1 MNIDLATFNIN
12 TDKLFADFVKT
23 REEIAKLRAEQRR
36 LQTDFVNSNKSVAEN
51 REKYNRLQRELSE
64 LTTGTVEYSQAVAR
78 LENAEQALN
87 ESLVVQTRINS
98 TYQTQL
104 SQNQL
109 ELNRLNNQARSYQT
123 VLDAQNRATN
133 ESIDLYS
140 RQRAELTLLQREQR
154 ELGVQLERSRRE
166 TGEFSAQTLEL
177 TRAYNQA
184 SVGANSL
191 AEELRGIDRA
201 GGNNTSNIGNYES
214 ALNGLNG
221 AFDNFRNGDIKG
233 GFDQI
238 KESVSGLFKALIAN
252 PILGLV
258 AGILVAGKAIFD
270 FNAGIKESN
279 KLLDN
284 LGLDT
289 KIRPQIDGLV
299 NSFDVGFKEVANAV
313 DQIMDLGLAKDQ
325 ADALEQIKLGL
336 VKAPDK
342 EAFLSSLENNAQ
354 AAKNLGINLN
364 EVIALQQ
371 SFEATGSNAEATFGA
386 LEKAQLNLTKS
397 NPELL
402 KSLSDTLGATFSN
415 DVLNKVKT
423 GEITYTQALDQI
435 KKKGDE
441 LKINSQQQADL
452 QVALFGKSAV
462 SAGGY
467 EQILNNV
474 ANAQNKQ
481 NEKLTD
487 QQKATLEL
495 ANANQ
500 KLEQALSDAFEIKG
514 FAQGWDSLKASATLA
529 LANIISYLGDLKKD
543 IQPLIDLIATSLSNT
558 WEAVSLAFSLFFNL
572 FSNGIK
578 VIKNNLKTFIDVFS
592 ALLRGDFQGALASL
606 TKGFS
611 NLTNII
617 GNSMAKIKNSV
628 IDNVKSIVTNIKPLL
643 SALGV
648 DVDKLQKKLDSVK
661 SNVATTTPQTTTT
674 SQTTTTPQTTTSQTT
689 TPTEI
694 IDTTNI
700 DDAKKK
706 RDDAQKALE
715 DAQKKELESIS
726 NLADEKLK
734 LAQLELGIYI
744 EKNKSILENEKY
756 LTNALADEE
765 KQRLL
770 NIQKNKLDVLA
781 EENELQNKKLQT
793 QIKAINTKDGINQ
806 TEKNQLE
813 TLRLQ
818 QKEIELKY
826 DADVLGIKN
835 ETQKQITAIDTRYSN
850 ERIEAEKM
858 RKAIAFQTELLEL
871 EAKGA
876 SEQEIRTAQLDQQTQ
891 IEVDKLVQGLDAKFQ
906 AKIEKD
912 AENLTVQQEIDLAQE
927 ELQNE
932 INLAKDENELIRLQT
947 QLDALNNIEIESANK
962 KLAIENAVNQQKL
975 KGRTQVLQ
983 GFAQLVG
990 QESELGKALGI
1001 ANIIQEKAS
1010 AISGI
1015 YSNLA
1020 VANLSA
1026 IATSPLTAGQP
1037 WVGINTAQAGIQT
1050 GIAVATGAASIAQIL
1065 GLKVATNI
1073 SGVAGALT
1081 GVQTLSG
1088 FSEGGYTGDGSKY
1101 QPAGIVHAGEVVFS
1115 QADVNALGGAMAVN
1129 SMRPTAKGYAN
1140 GGIVGN
1146 SSSLGSI
1153 QSQISNAGI
1162 DTELLASVIGDKVM
1176 AGAMAGTENGSARGI
1191 SGYNDN
1197 QEIIS
1202 KSKF

>member
-1 MNIDLATFNIN
+1 M
-12 TDKLFADFVKT
+12 
-23 REEIAKLRAEQRR
+23 
-36 LQTDFVNSNKSVAEN
+36 
-51 REKYNRLQRELSE
+51 
-64 LTTGTVEYSQAVAR
+64 
-78 LENAEQALN
+78 
-87 ESLVVQTRINS
+87 
-98 TYQTQL
+98 
-104 SQNQL
+104 
-109 ELNRLNNQARSYQT
+109 
-123 VLDAQNRATN
+123 
-133 ESIDLYS
+133 
-140 RQRAELTLLQREQR
+140 
-154 ELGVQLERSRRE
+154 
-166 TGEFSAQTLEL
+166 
-177 TRAYNQA
+177 
-184 SVGANSL
+184 
-191 AEELRGIDRA
+191 
-201 GGNNTSNIGNYES
+201 
-214 ALNGLNG
+214 
-221 AFDNFRNGDIKG
+221 
-233 GFDQI
+233 
-238 KESVSGLFKALIAN
+238 
-252 PILGLV
+252 
-258 AGILVAGKAIFD
+258 
-270 FNAGIKESN
+270 
-279 KLLDN
+279 
-284 LGLDT
+284 
-289 KIRPQIDGLV
+289 
-299 NSFDVGFKEVANAV
+299 
-313 DQIMDLGLAKDQ
+313 
-325 ADALEQIKLGL
+325 
-336 VKAPDK
+336 
-342 EAFLSSLENNAQ
+342 
-354 AAKNLGINLN
+354 
-364 EVIALQQ
+364 
-371 SFEATGSNAEATFGA
+371 
-386 LEKAQLNLTKS
+386 
-397 NPELL
+397 
-402 KSLSDTLGATFSN
+402 
-415 DVLNKVKT
+415 
-423 GEITYTQALDQI
+423 
-435 KKKGDE
+435 
-441 LKINSQQQADL
+441 
-452 QVALFGKSAV
+452 
-462 SAGGY
+462 
-467 EQILNNV
+467 
-474 ANAQNKQ
+474 
-481 NEKLTD
+481 
-487 QQKATLEL
+487 
-495 ANANQ
+495 
-500 KLEQALSDAFEIKG
+500 SDAFEIKG
-514 FAQGWDSLKASATLA
+514 FGESWDSLKASATLA
-529 LANIISYLGDLKKD
+529 LANIINYLDDLQKE
-543 IQPLIDLIATSLSNT
+543 IQPLIDLVSIVLANAWEGMKASFQIAWDLISG
-558 WEAVSLAFSLFFNL
+558 
-572 FSNGIK
+572 GIK
-578 VIKNNLKTFIDVFS
+578 VISNQVKTFVDFFKAIF
-592 ALLRGDFQGALASL
+592 RGDFQGAIDAVKQGILNF
-606 TKGFS
+606 G
-611 NLTNII
+611 NII
-617 GNSMAKIKNSV
+617 GNTFARIKNTI
-628 IDNVKSIVTNIKPLL
+628 IDAVKGIVTNIKPIL

-648 DVDKLQKKLDSVK
+648 DVDKLQKNLEGFK
-661 SNVATTTPQTTTT
+661 SKIT
-674 SQTTTTPQTTTSQTT
+674 
-689 TPTEI
+689 
-694 IDTTNI
+694 IDKTTNETTKSEI
-700 DDAKKK
+700 EAKKQKARDDAKKKNELQDVKTPVDTKSIEDAKKK

-715 DAQKKELESIS
+715 DANKKELESIAK
-726 NLADEKLK
+726 LADEKQK

-744 EKNKSILENEKY
+744 DKNKSILENEKY
-756 LTNALADEE
+756 LTKQLAEQE
-765 KQRLL
+765 KERLA
-770 NIQKNKLDVLA
+770 NIQKNKLEVLA

-826 DADVLGIKN
+826 DNDVLGIKD

-858 RKAIAFQTELLEL
+858 RKAVQFQTELLEL

-891 IEVDKLVQGLDAKFQ
+891 LEFDKLVEGLDKKFQ

-932 INLAKDENELIRLQT
+932 INLEKDENELIRLQT

-983 GFAQLVG
+983 GLAQLVG

-1020 VANLSA
+1020 VANLA
-1026 IATSPLTAGQP
+1026 AVAASPLTAGQP

-1146 SSSLGSI
+1146 ASSLGSI